1 MLKLRI
7 HGRGGQGVISASQMI
22 SVAAF
27 YQDLYAQAIPSFGS
41 ERTGAPVQAFVR
53 IDEQPIEL
61 REPVLEPDILV
72 IQDATLFHS
81 IDVFSGLKA
90 DGYVLINSRHDTEH
104 LGVSD
109 AVDDLPAGHV
119 VTIPATDLALQY
131 LRRPTPNT
139 VLLGALAAMHEFL
152 DISAVERAIAEK
164 WPGKIGA
171 INVKAARAAYT
182 AAMDAGRSKQ
192 PRQQPQETSNA

>member
-1 MLKLRI
+1 MLNLRI

-27 YQDLYAQAIPSFGS
+27 YQGLHAQAIPSFGS

-53 IDEQPIEL
+53 IDDQAIEL
-61 REPVLEPDILV
+61 REPVREPDILV

-81 IDVFSGLKA
+81 IDVFSGLKP

-104 LGVSD
+104 LGVTD
-109 AVDDLPAGHV
+109 AVAGLPAGHV

-131 LRRPTPNT
+131 LKRPTPNT

-164 WPGKIGA
+164 WPGKIGE

-182 AAMDAGRSKQ
+182 AAMDARHSNQ
-192 PRQQPQETSNA
+192 PRETSNA